1 MSSSQN
7 PFEDPGHGPHATGIR
22 GMLRALSVRQQE
34 KNQEK
39 RAARQR
45 QQNWT
50 LPDSGDCKNWSLEE
64 IQQEYEILLKKYKE
78 NTRDQN
84 YLVNASITNKKEI
97 TNAGN
102 VANQCREWVHDCK
115 KTLQSLEESLRLVI
129 NKKGAQ
135 AAIAKACKHPEPEN
149 VHLAMKEISDADK
162 RITALQTQI
171 RGYVD
176 ALRQWLDKEPGF

>member
-1 MSSSQN
+1 M
-7 PFEDPGHGPHATGIR
+7 ATNFKDIGW
-22 GMLRALSVRQQE
+22 L
-34 KNQEK
+34 
-39 RAARQR
+39 
-45 QQNWT
+45 
-50 LPDSGDCKNWSLEE
+50 
-64 IQQEYEILLKKYKE
+64 
-78 NTRDQN
+78 
-84 YLVNASITNKKEI
+84 
-97 TNAGN
+97 
-102 VANQCREWVHDCK
+102 CREWVHDCK

-129 NKKGAQ
+129 NKKEAQ

>member
-7 PFEDPGHGPHATGIR
+7 PFEEPIQGSHANGIR

-39 RAARQR
+39 RAARHR

-50 LPDSGDCKNWSLEE
+50 LLDSGDCKSWSLEE
-64 IQQEYEILLKKYKE
+64 IQHEYEILLKKYKE

-102 VANQCREWVHDCK
+102 PLV
-115 KTLQSLEESLRLVI
+115 ESLRLVI
-129 NKKGAQ
+129 NKKEAQ

>member
-1 MSSSQN
+1 MSSTQS
-7 PFEDPGHGPHATGIR
+7 PFEDPSHSAPPTGIR
-22 GMLRALSVRQQE
+22 GMFRALS
-34 KNQEK
+34 
-39 RAARQR
+39 
-45 QQNWT
+45 
-50 LPDSGDCKNWSLEE
+50 
-64 IQQEYEILLKKYKE
+64 QEYEILLKKYKDT
-78 NTRDQN
+78 TRDQN
-84 YLVNASITNKKEI
+84 FLVNASTTNKKEI

-129 NKKGAQ
+129 NKKEAQ
-135 AAIAKACKHPEPEN
+135 AAVVRACKRPEPDN

-176 ALRQWLDKEPGF
+176 ALRQWLDKRLAFKPLIPCPLRFLELRSFHTDVQFG